1 MATEVRVKLTPG
13 AHMPTYQTPGSAG
26 ADLYALLVQPVE
38 IKAGERALIPT
49 GVFLEIPEGHEV
61 QIRPRSGWAL
71 REGITVLNSPGTIDC
86 DYRGEI
92 QVILQ
97 NLGAQ
102 AVTIHSGDRI
112 AQMVLAPVMQAT
124 FTAVD
129 TISEETARGA
139 GGFGHTGR

>member
-1 MATEVRVKLTPG
+1 
-13 AHMPTYQTPGSAG
+13 MPTYQTPGSAG

-49 GVFLEIPEGHEV
+49 GVYLEIPEDHEV

-71 REGITVLNSPGTIDC
+71 REGVTVLNSPGTIDS

-112 AQMVLAPVMQAT
+112 AQMVLAPVVQAT